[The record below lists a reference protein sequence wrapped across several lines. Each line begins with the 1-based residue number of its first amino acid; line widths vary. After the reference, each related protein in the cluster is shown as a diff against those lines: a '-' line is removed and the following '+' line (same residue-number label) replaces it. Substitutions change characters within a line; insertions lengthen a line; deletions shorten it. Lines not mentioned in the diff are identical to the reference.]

1 MPELDRLIGKTV
13 EIIVLE
19 EADSP
24 IAGAYDFWHGP
35 SADQIAASQG
45 VGPITSTDCLR
56 GSDDAS
62 NEFEGFDETLRQ
74 WGARRTAELHQ
85 ALSRYSVLPF
95 DDELAWKWAEVMTI
109 PGVPIAHG
117 DAWIASTAIRHGM
130 PLVTHNRKHFEKIPR
145 LTIISEA

>member
-1 MPELDRLIGKTV
+1 MTKLVVDTDVLSYYFKNDTRAALYDRHLLNARLHVSFATVAELYRWAKK
-13 EIIVLE
+13 
-19 EADSP
+19 
-24 IAGAYDFWHGP
+24 AG
-35 SADQIAASQG
+35 
-45 VGPITSTDCLR
+45 
-56 GSDDAS
+56 
-62 NEFEGFDETLRQ
+62 

-85 ALSRYSVLPF
+85 ALSHYSVLPF